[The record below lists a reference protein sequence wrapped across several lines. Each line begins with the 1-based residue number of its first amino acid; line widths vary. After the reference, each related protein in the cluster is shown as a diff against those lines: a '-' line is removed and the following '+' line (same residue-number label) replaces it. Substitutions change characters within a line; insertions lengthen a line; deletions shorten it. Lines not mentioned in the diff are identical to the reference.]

1 LNRLLTFGFKPE
13 GLTHPLPVV
22 ITTGQ
27 NQNYLK
33 SPEGWHTNELM
44 GILDERT
51 K

>member
-27 NQNYLK
+27 NQNDLK